1 MASSLRE
8 AAWKYRA
15 DLSAVAWSVACCW
28 LVVWGNYAML
38 GLGVTVFYLI
48 PIDLFGVPLVVTATF
63 RLIAVL
69 TGRI

>member
-1 MASSLRE
+1 LTNSLRE
-8 AAWKYRA
+8 VAWRYRA

-28 LVVWGNYAML
+28 FVVWGNYVML

-63 RLIAVL
+63 RLIPVL
-69 TGRI
+69 TKRI

>member
-1 MASSLRE
+1 MANMIRQSVR
-8 AAWKYRA
+8 RHRT
-15 DLSAVAWSVACCW
+15 DFSAIFWAIACCW

-63 RLIAVL
+63 YLIAAL
-69 TGRI
+69 TRRI